1 VTRAIAITVPITG
14 FEEFLYSRISEDD
27 ATTSLSVLSIIASY
41 DIDPWEE
48 AARLSRLPED
58 AAIKELGCLLDCLLG
73 ALPRDVPAPQEPAR
87 TASRLVALLPHR
99 DRVPLALRRILVA
112 NVLQRPPAL
121 LVAGI
126 LFFLI
131 NIAVMVRS

>member
-1 VTRAIAITVPITG
+1 MTRAITITVPITG

-27 ATTSLSVLSIIASY
+27 TATSLSVLSIIASY

-58 AAIKELGCLLDCLLG
+58 AAIKELGCLLG

-131 NIAVMVRS
+131 SIAVMVRS